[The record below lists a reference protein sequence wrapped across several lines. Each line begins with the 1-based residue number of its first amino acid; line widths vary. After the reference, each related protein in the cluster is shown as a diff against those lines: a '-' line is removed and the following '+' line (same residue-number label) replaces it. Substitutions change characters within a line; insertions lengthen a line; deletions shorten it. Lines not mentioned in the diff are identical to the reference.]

1 VTARGTFTDREY
13 EKFDTSALT
22 KAGPLVVRGRQE
34 RAGFAVIRDVFDVL
48 LLLIS
53 TQPTTL
59 QWKGSTWQ
67 LPSEA
72 LLLFSAWI
80 LDRI

>member
-22 KAGPLVVRGRQE
+22 KAGRFVVRGRQE
-34 RAGFAVIRDVFDVL
+34 RSGFAVIRDVFVVL
-48 LLLIS
+48 LLLIC

-59 QWKGSTWQ
+59 QWKGSTWP

-72 LLLFSAWI
+72 LLLFSACVP
-80 LDRI
+80 DRI